1 MKTCEK
7 EKDQKSKIIA
17 LEIIKWI
24 KKYLFVKED

>member
-24 KKYLFVKED
+24 KKYLVKED